1 MFDNFIT
8 VLNYD
13 PLYIEIA
20 RAAVSRRSIIP
31 VFSTL
36 RFGDNALEEASREF
50 FKHNTLPVDE
60 VFVVGIS
67 PENVVFQH
75 IDVPKVKNLKNLLRV
90 ANFKTAT
97 QFSLSPDEVVVKP
110 LNNLKAINEGITPSF
125 AITRQKYLGE
135 FLDKLLKRGFP
146 EPDIF
151 TVKPFPVFNLVNRK
165 IFEGFSFL
173 FFVDLDY
180 SVIIAMKFGEVVA
193 INHITDGFNM
203 LLPSISAEEKYT
215 KEELK
220 RKFLQFGD
228 MLDQTF
234 VEESSNTLK
243 NMISYQL
250 RIYITN
256 TLSNSPNT
264 VAADELSFKKFF
276 VVGQSTLST
285 AIYRKTFESLLEE
298 TVVHE
303 LPFERR
309 DLPIS
314 FSSLGMLKMGGEFL
328 GNGKFT
334 FKKAES

>member
-1 MFDNFIT
+1 MILFDNFIT

-97 QFSLSPDEVVVKP
+97 QFSLSPDEVVEVVVKP

-135 FLDKLLKRGFP
+135 FLDKLLKKGFP

-180 SVIIAMKFGEVVA
+180 SVQYVVA
-193 INHITDGFNM
+193 I
-203 LLPSISAEEKYT
+203 Y
-215 KEELK
+215 
-220 RKFLQFGD
+220 FG
-228 MLDQTF
+228 
-234 VEESSNTLK
+234 
-243 NMISYQL
+243 
-250 RIYITN
+250 
-256 TLSNSPNT
+256 
-264 VAADELSFKKFF
+264 
-276 VVGQSTLST
+276 
-285 AIYRKTFESLLEE
+285 
-298 TVVHE
+298 
-303 LPFERR
+303 
-309 DLPIS
+309 
-314 FSSLGMLKMGGEFL
+314 
-328 GNGKFT
+328 
-334 FKKAES
+334 